1 MLFNS
6 YIFICG
12 YLPITL
18 LGFFSLAKRSETL
31 AAGWLTAASLVFYAW
46 WSPGYVALLMGSILF
61 NYLFGLRISRAF
73 ESGNVRATQAT
84 LLAGVTANLLLLIYY
99 KYTQLL
105 VNTVNDLFGTG
116 YQVDSILL
124 PIGISFFTFTQIA
137 FLVDASKGLAREY
150 RFIHYC
156 LFVTYFPHLIAG
168 PVLHHKE
175 MMPQF
180 SHKATYR
187 LNDYKLAQGL
197 TLFVLGLSKKLLLA
211 DNLSI
216 YATPVFDAAAAGSSI
231 GFLEAWGGS
240 LSYTLQIYFDF
251 SGYTDMAIG
260 LSLMFGVRLPIN
272 FFSPYKSTSIIEFWR
287 RWHMT
292 LSRFLRDYLYI
303 PLGGNRKGKP
313 RRTLNLLITM
323 LLGGL
328 WHGANWTFL
337 VWGGLHGVYLI
348 INHTWQ
354 GLLTRLGWTS
364 RPVAAYRLLAG
375 ALTFTA
381 VVVAWVF
388 FRAESIPAA
397 SRIIDGML
405 GRNGLAVPFKWIDD
419 QSPLVRWLM
428 EHGATPSNNTL
439 FAAGAE
445 LRMIALGLAICWLLP
460 NTVEVCLENPA
471 REPRWWS
478 WTTSKP
484 WAAVTVVLGFI
495 SFLSISGLSEF
506 IYFQF

>member
-1 MLFNS
+1 
-6 YIFICG
+6 
-12 YLPITL
+12 
-18 LGFFSLAKRSETL
+18 
-31 AAGWLTAASLVFYAW
+31 
-46 WSPGYVALLMGSILF
+46 
-61 NYLFGLRISRAF
+61 
-73 ESGNVRATQAT
+73 
-84 LLAGVTANLLLLIYY
+84 
-99 KYTQLL
+99 
-105 VNTVNDLFGTG
+105 
-116 YQVDSILL
+116 
-124 PIGISFFTFTQIA
+124 
-137 FLVDASKGLAREY
+137 
-150 RFIHYC
+150 
-156 LFVTYFPHLIAG
+156 
-168 PVLHHKE
+168 
-175 MMPQF
+175 
-180 SHKATYR
+180 
-187 LNDYKLAQGL
+187 
-197 TLFVLGLSKKLLLA
+197 
-211 DNLSI
+211 
-216 YATPVFDAAAAGSSI
+216 
-231 GFLEAWGGS
+231 
-240 LSYTLQIYFDF
+240 
-251 SGYTDMAIG
+251 
-260 LSLMFGVRLPIN
+260 
-272 FFSPYKSTSIIEFWR
+272 
-287 RWHMT
+287 MT

-303 PLGGNRKGKP
+303 PLGGNRKGKS

-375 ALTFTA
+375 GLTFTA

-405 GRNGLAVPFKWIDD
+405 GRNGLAIPFKWIDD

-460 NTVEVCLENPA
+460 NTVEVCLESPA